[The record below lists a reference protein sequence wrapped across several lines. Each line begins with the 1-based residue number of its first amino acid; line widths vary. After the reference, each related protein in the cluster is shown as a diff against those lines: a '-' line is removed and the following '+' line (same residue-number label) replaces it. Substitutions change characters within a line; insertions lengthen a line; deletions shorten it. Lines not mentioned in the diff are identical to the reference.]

1 MGGNHRSDWIATS
14 LLPVDE
20 FSNFF
25 INSSGI
31 KNFTKEKR
39 DLEIGSDVQV
49 GGHSIIL
56 SGIKICHGCVIGA
69 GSVIRENLDRYSIV
83 IEVHAR
89 IIKKRFNKQVIKKLL
104 QCFWW
109 ELDDDKNNL

>member
-39 DLEIGSDVQV
+39 DLEIGSDV
-49 GGHSIIL
+49 
-56 SGIKICHGCVIGA
+56 
-69 GSVIRENLDRYSIV
+69 
-83 IEVHAR
+83 
-89 IIKKRFNKQVIKKLL
+89 
-104 QCFWW
+104 
-109 ELDDDKNNL
+109 